1 MGNDALRVRRARAL
15 AAVVLLLG
23 VGLLVAATAAL
34 LGPWIGAA
42 LAGIALVLTGLFL
55 ISIPDEETK

>member
-1 MGNDALRVRRARAL
+1 
-15 AAVVLLLG
+15 VVLLLG